1 MNHLFYLLFIMV
13 VLIASLVDAFLLPA
27 TTHQHMMSKKLID
40 NVYHHHTPSSSVVF
54 MNKRAKRKPTSAGGG
69 FGKKRAITNNIRTKT
84 KSANNPNFVYA
95 GSITPHEQ
103 SPTRIVDPDK
113 VLAIPDY
120 AIDGVPKRK
129 GSSSEIEIKSEEE
142 IVKMRAAGKC
152 AREVLDLAGVMVK
165 EGITTDEIDAAVHEA
180 SIERGAYPSPLNYR
194 NFPKSCCT
202 SVNEG
207 KIGDAHHYFVHSAS
221 PHSHILYPFPFPLK

>member
-1 MNHLFYLLFIMV
+1 MNHMFHLLFILV
-13 VLIASLVDAFLLPA
+13 VLIASLVDAFLLPT
-27 TTHQHMMSKKLID
+27 TTHQ
-40 NVYHHHTPSSSVVF
+40 TPSSPSSSAVF

-69 FGKKRAITNNIRTKT
+69 FGKKRTITNNIRTKT

-129 GSSSEIEIKSEEE
+129 GSSSEIEIKSEED

-152 AREVLDLAGVMVK
+152 AREVLDLAGAMVK

-207 KIGDAHHYFVHSAS
+207 KIGILISDAYHMVLFACI
-221 PHSHILYPFPFPLK
+221 SHIYRYPFPFPLK